1 MPEDWNFH
9 YIEVDFRTNFYALRM
24 ASSIRILHMKARKNI
39 CYEILI
45 KFQHAQI
52 RGVYYNTVSILTS
65 FLISSLSPPRVL
77 ISIQLY
83 FFFVATEQVYH
94 LITPTLVLLR
104 DFQMGWKKY
113 SHLRSHK
120 IFRFYN
126 SKGNII
132 LTEWARKT
140 ICN

>member
-9 YIEVDFRTNFYALRM
+9 YIGVDFRTNFYALRM

-39 CYEILI
+39 SYEILI

-52 RGVYYNTVSILTS
+52 RGVLYNTVSILTS
-65 FLISSLSPPRVL
+65 FLISTLSPESFNFNTTV
-77 ISIQLY
+77 

-126 SKGNII
+126 SKRNII
-132 LTEWARKT
+132 LAEWARNT

>member
-1 MPEDWNFH
+1 MQEDWSFH
-9 YIEVDFRTNFYALRM
+9 YIEVDFRTNLYPLRM
-24 ASSIRILHMKARKNI
+24 ASSIRILHMKARENLS
-39 CYEILI
+39 YEILI

-52 RGVYYNTVSILTS
+52 RGVLYNTVSILTS
-65 FLISSLSPPRVL
+65 FLISTLSSESFNFNTTV
-77 ISIQLY
+77 